1 VKVTFLVC
9 CLSLSA
15 ALRAAD
21 TDKQTAIQDLGAVLA
36 WRLGPAAIE
45 GWCRTADP
53 DGAAAR
59 KAALDSWRQKN
70 DERIK
75 AVDARVA
82 EVVPLLK
89 LPLADGDP
97 LQAVHRQIE
106 TMVLELNFAS
116 KSPEETRTFCKAEAD
131 PARPRWNDTGMPH
144 IQQSLAALNDWVQA
158 QSRPKAGK

>member
-1 VKVTFLVC
+1 MRVAILVF
-9 CLSLSA
+9 CLSMSP

-21 TDKQTAIQDLGAVLA
+21 TGMQAAIQELGAVLA
-36 WRLGPAAIE
+36 WRRAPEAIE
-45 GWCRTADP
+45 GWCRNVDP

-75 AVDARVA
+75 AVDTRVA

-89 LPLADGDP
+89 LPVADADP
-97 LQAVHRQIE
+97 VQAVHMQID
-106 TMVLELNFAS
+106 TMLLESTFAS
-116 KSPEETRTFCKAEAD
+116 KSPDESRAFCKEEAD

-144 IQQSLAALNDWVQA
+144 IQQSLAALYDWLQT
-158 QSRPKAGK
+158 QKKQP